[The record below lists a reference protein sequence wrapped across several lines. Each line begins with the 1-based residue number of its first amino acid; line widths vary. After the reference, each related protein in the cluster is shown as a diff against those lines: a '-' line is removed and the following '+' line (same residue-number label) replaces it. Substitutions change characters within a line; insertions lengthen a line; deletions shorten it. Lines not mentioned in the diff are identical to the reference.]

1 MKVPN
6 NPKEFKGTDWLELE
20 TAIETIG
27 DVIAYHSAKLNEAIV
42 AKADNAIIEQI
53 ELEICRL
60 TRERLAC
67 YQKDSNGGLLLRA
80 VEFHA
85 RSLNEISRM
94 GSTTVDKSL
103 NQ

>member
-1 MKVPN
+1 VPN

-27 DVIAYHSAKLNEAIV
+27 DVIAYHSAKLNEAIL
-42 AKADNAIIEQI
+42 ARANNAVIEQI

-67 YQKDSNGGLLLRA
+67 YQKDSNREILTRVQEVYSPMLR
-80 VEFHA
+80 E
-85 RSLNEISRM
+85 L
-94 GSTTVDKSL
+94 G
-103 NQ
+103 